1 MPNLRLAWRTLRRSP
16 AFTTVTVLTMAV
28 AIGATT
34 TMFSVFDR
42 LVLNAV
48 TVHEPST
55 LVTIWFNNPQRG
67 VQNPSSSVPRYYEMR
82 DHLSSFSSM
91 SLSAFDSFTLIGWGH
106 ATQLNG
112 LRVSANF
119 FPTLGV
125 QPARG
130 RNFRPEEDI
139 PNGPAVAILSHEAW
153 QSQFGGREDL
163 VGSTVDLNGTAWEV
177 IGILPPNLTAPFRQ
191 THVFV
196 PRVAEVSALT
206 PVQIEAGATFA
217 QPIARLK
224 PGVTIEQ
231 ARQELVTFSEGY
243 RERYPSRLDALN
255 ISEPRPFAS
264 MVTAGVEPT
273 MYTLLG
279 AVGCVLLIALA
290 NVASLFLTRLLA
302 RRKEVAVRL
311 SLGADRAAIVR
322 QCLAESLAFSGLAGI
337 IGTLLAMGALRIL
350 TAALAPQLPPDTVIA
365 LNWRVLLFTAAI
377 TMVSAVL
384 VGLFPALQASRPGL
398 VDSLKDSARGSSS
411 AQGARLRQ
419 GLIVVEVMLS
429 VVLLVG
435 AGLLLVS
442 FLGLQRVDP
451 GFRASGSAAAFVSLS
466 PSRYGTPPQQSQFV
480 DDVIERLRAQPGV
493 TGAAVALSPPLS
505 GFSPRMPYGV
515 VGQPIVP
522 LPERPLATVNMVS
535 DDYFR
540 LLEIP
545 FIGGRHFSTDDRSG
559 APRVCVVNDTFARRL
574 FGGEPAVGRQ
584 LHIGRDGQPP
594 VNIVGVIRDVRSIG
608 LNVPP
613 PDEIYFPLRQ
623 LPRPGLSIIAKTGG
637 DAATLQPAIQAAVEG
652 VDKTQAIS
660 FFATLDTNVSTSI
673 GNQQLLATLT
683 VMFASLALG
692 LAVMGLYSVLAY
704 LVAQRTNE
712 IGIRMALGASRG
724 QVVGLVMRNGMFLVG
739 VGLVLGLGTAA
750 AASRL
755 IQQLLFGVTPFSPM
769 VYVSVAAV
777 FGIVAALACAA
788 PSWRAS
794 RIDPLAACRTE

>member
-1 MPNLRLAWRTLRRSP
+1 MPNLRLAVRGLRRSP

-34 TMFSVFDR
+34 TMISVFDR

-48 TVHEPST
+48 TVRDASS

-91 SLSAFDSFTLIGWGH
+91 ALSAFDSFTLTGWGH
-106 ATQLNG
+106 ATQLTG
-112 LRVSANF
+112 LRVTANF

-125 QPARG
+125 EPARG
-130 RNFRPEEDI
+130 RNFRPEEDT

-163 VGSTVDLNGTAWEV
+163 VGGTVDLNGMSWQV
-177 IGILPPNLTAPFRQ
+177 IGILPPGLTAPFRQ
-191 THVFV
+191 TQVFV
-196 PRVAEVSALT
+196 PRVAEVSTLT

-224 PGVTIEQ
+224 PGVTLEQ
-231 ARQELVTFSEGY
+231 ARQELAAFSEGY
-243 RERYPSRLDALN
+243 RARYPARLDAHN
-255 ISEPRPFAS
+255 ISEPRSFS
-264 MVTAGVEPT
+264 STVTAGLEPT

-279 AVGCVLLIALA
+279 AVACVLLIALA

-311 SLGADRAAIVR
+311 SLGAGRAAIIR
-322 QCLAESLAFSGLAGI
+322 QCLTESLTFCALAGVT
-337 IGTLLAMGALRIL
+337 GTLLAMGALRVL
-350 TAALAPQLPPDTVIA
+350 STAIAPQLPPNTVIA
-365 LNWRVLLFTAAI
+365 LNWRVLLFTTAI
-377 TMVSAVL
+377 TIVSALV
-384 VGLFPALQASRPGL
+384 VGLIPALQASRPGL
-398 VDSLKDSARGSSS
+398 VDALKDSARGSST
-411 AQGARLRQ
+411 AQGSKLRQ
-419 GLIVVEVMLS
+419 GLIVAEVMLS

-451 GFRASGSAAAFVSLS
+451 GFRAAGSAAAFVSLS

-515 VGQPIVP
+515 VGQPILP

-545 FIGGRHFSTDDRSG
+545 LIAGRPFGADDRST
-559 APRVCVVNDTFARRL
+559 APRVCVVNETFARRL

-584 LHIGRDGQPP
+584 LNIGRDGLPP
-594 VNIVGVIRDVRSIG
+594 VHIIAVIRDVRSIG

-623 LPRPGLSIIAKTGG
+623 LPRPGLSIIAKTDG
-637 DAATLQPAIQAAVEG
+637 DAAGLQPAIQAAVEA
-652 VDKTQAIS
+652 VDKTQAIA
-660 FFATLDTNVSTSI
+660 FFGTLDNNVSTSI

-683 VMFASLALG
+683 VIFASLALG

-712 IGIRMALGASRG
+712 IGIRMALGASRS
-724 QVVGLVMRNGMFLVG
+724 QVVGLVMRNGMLLVG
-739 VGLVLGLGTAA
+739 TGLVLGLATAA

-755 IQQLLFGVTPFSPM
+755 IQQLLFGVTPFSPL
-769 VYVSVAAV
+769 VYVSVAVVFAV
-777 FGIVAALACAA
+777 VAAIACAA
-788 PSWRAS
+788 PSLRAS
-794 RIDPLAACRTE
+794 RIDPLQACRAD